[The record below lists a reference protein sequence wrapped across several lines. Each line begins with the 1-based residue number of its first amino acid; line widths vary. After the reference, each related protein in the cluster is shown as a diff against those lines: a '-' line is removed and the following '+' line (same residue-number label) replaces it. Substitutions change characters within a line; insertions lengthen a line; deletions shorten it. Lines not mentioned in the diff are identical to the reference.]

1 MVKSGTWVS
10 IRSTILEAGNRAANI
25 PEDTANV
32 PLDMWVKG
40 YLVQDCDLGG
50 LATVHTVTGRVETGV
65 LEEVQ
70 PTTVVNY
77 GDFVPEV
84 LQIGVTVRKILF
96 GGGCNG

>member
-40 YLVQDCDLGG
+40 YLAKDCDLGG
-50 LATVHTVTGRVETGV
+50 LATVHTATGRVETGI

-70 PTTVVNY
+70 PTTSVNY

-84 LQIGVTVRKILF
+84 LQIGVTARKILF
-96 GGGCNG
+96 GGGDNG